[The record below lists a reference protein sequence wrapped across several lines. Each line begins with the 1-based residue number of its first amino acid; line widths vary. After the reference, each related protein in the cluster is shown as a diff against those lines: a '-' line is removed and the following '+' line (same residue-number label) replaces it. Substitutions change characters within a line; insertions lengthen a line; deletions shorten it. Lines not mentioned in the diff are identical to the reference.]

1 MKTLDAAS
9 AAGLTLLVFARHP
22 ALKLGGVAL
31 LIVPHAIGAPH
42 VDVYGSATPVDV
54 IDDFIVASL
63 VTTGLFWLTLG
74 GFTGLLYRRF
84 A

>member
-1 MKTLDAAS
+1 MPIERPSVSLDERWYKRVVQPS
-9 AAGLTLLVFARHP
+9 LPLTP
-22 ALKLGGVAL
+22 A
-31 LIVPHAIGAPH
+31 
-42 VDVYGSATPVDV
+42 DV
-54 IDDFIVASL
+54 IDDFNVASL

>member
-1 MKTLDAAS
+1 MT
-9 AAGLTLLVFARHP
+9 P
-22 ALKLGGVAL
+22 A
-31 LIVPHAIGAPH
+31 
-42 VDVYGSATPVDV
+42 DV
-54 IDDFIVASL
+54 IDEFIVASL